1 MSPMELIKT
10 QMQVCGKQGISEA
23 VGHILNTAG
32 LGGLA
37 RGLAITFTR
46 EVPAFGVYFG
56 SYELMIRQLGDS
68 TPVVLTSGGIA
79 GILSWVLTYPQDVI
93 KSRLQAD
100 GFGEAQQYRGAR
112 HCLQASLRSEGPGC
126 LVRGMGSTIIRAF
139 PMNAVT
145 FGVYSYIMKK
155 YGYEEELADL
165 DTLENLVERLGLVK
179 GWEKTVEKPQKLS
192 TLATDGPNIIFVQ
205 EPLISPLSQ
214 ARLYPE
220 QMLWACPGPGPLTEE
235 LPSLSSL
242 ELLHSEEGA
251 LSNYSSYCN
260 FNQFTQRAPLDDL
273 YNEPE
278 VLEARRGRHQCELE
292 PSCPSLLCEDTEN
305 TERWR
310 TRITTHDFL
319 LPTNL
324 LSYRSNTDRIYGF
337 YYIVA

>member
-1 MSPMELIKT
+1 MELIKT

-23 VGHILNTAG
+23 VAHILNTAG
-32 LGGLA
+32 LGGLT

-56 SYELMIRQLGDS
+56 SYELMIRQFGDS
-68 TPVVLTSGGIA
+68 TPVVLTGGGMA

-100 GFGEAQQYRGAR
+100 GFGPGQQYRGTR
-112 HCLQASLRSEGPGC
+112 DCLQASLRSEGAGC

-145 FGVYSYIMKK
+145 FGVYSYIMKN
-155 YGYEEELADL
+155 YGYTEDHADL
-165 DTLENLVERLGLVK
+165 DTLENLVERLGLYN

-192 TLATDGPNIIFVQ
+192 TLATDGPNIVFVQ

-220 QMLWACPGPGPLTEE
+220 QMLWACPSVGALTEE
-235 LPSLSSL
+235 SWQSGQQQSERSLS
-242 ELLHSEEGA
+242 
-251 LSNYSSYCN
+251 NYCN

-273 YNEPE
+273 YTEPE
-278 VLEARRGRHQCELE
+278 VLEARRAQHQADLE
-292 PSCPSLLCEDTEN
+292 PSRPSLLCEDTEN

-319 LPTNL
+319 IPTNL

>member
-1 MSPMELIKT
+1 
-10 QMQVCGKQGISEA
+10 
-23 VGHILNTAG
+23 
-32 LGGLA
+32 
-37 RGLAITFTR
+37 
-46 EVPAFGVYFG
+46 
-56 SYELMIRQLGDS
+56 
-68 TPVVLTSGGIA
+68 
-79 GILSWVLTYPQDVI
+79 
-93 KSRLQAD
+93 
-100 GFGEAQQYRGAR
+100 
-112 HCLQASLRSEGPGC
+112 
-126 LVRGMGSTIIRAF
+126 MGSTIIRAF

-145 FGVYSYIMKK
+145 FGVYSYIMKR

-179 GWEKTVEKPQKLS
+179 GWEKTVEKPRKLS

-220 QMLWACPGPGPLTEE
+220 QMLWACPGPGPLTED

-273 YNEPE
+273 YTEPE

-319 LPTNL
+319 IPTNL

>member
-10 QMQVCGKQGISEA
+10 QMQVCGKQGITEA
-23 VGHILNTAG
+23 VGHIYNKAG

-37 RGLAITFTR
+37 RGLGITFTR

-56 SYELMIRQLGDS
+56 SYELMIRQFGDS
-68 TPVVLTSGGIA
+68 TPVVLTGGGVA

-100 GFGEAQQYRGAR
+100 GFGEDQQYRGSR
-112 HCLQASLRSEGPGC
+112 HCLQASLRAEGPGC

-155 YGYEEELADL
+155 YGYTEEEADL
-165 DTLENLVERLGLVK
+165 DTLENLVERLGLNN
-179 GWEKTVEKPQKLS
+179 GWEKTVEKPRKLSSLSTLS
-192 TLATDGPNIIFVQ
+192 TLATDGPNIVFVQ

-235 LPSLSSL
+235 LSSQP
-242 ELLHSEEGA
+242 HSQGSF
-251 LSNYSSYCN
+251 SNYCN

-273 YNEPE
+273 YNEPA
-278 VLEARRGRHQCELE
+278 VLEARRARRASHQCELE
-292 PSCPSLLCEDTEN
+292 PSCPSLLCEDSEN

-319 LPTNL
+319 IPTNL

>member
-1 MSPMELIKT
+1 MELIKT

-56 SYELMIRQLGDS
+56 SYELMIRQFGDS

-155 YGYEEELADL
+155 YGYTEEEADL

-273 YNEPE
+273 YTEPE

-292 PSCPSLLCEDTEN
+292 PSRPSLLCEDTEN

>member
-56 SYELMIRQLGDS
+56 SYELMIRQFGDS
-68 TPVVLTSGGIA
+68 TPVVLTGGGIA

-145 FGVYSYIMKK
+145 FGVYSYIMKN
-155 YGYEEELADL
+155 YGYTEEQADL
-165 DTLENLVERLGLVK
+165 DTLENLVERLGLTQ
-179 GWEKTVEKPQKLS
+179 GWEKTVEKPRKLS

-220 QMLWACPGPGPLTEE
+220 QMLWACPGPGPLTED

-242 ELLHSEEGA
+242 ELLHSEGS

-273 YNEPE
+273 YTEPE

-292 PSCPSLLCEDTEN
+292 PSCPSLLCEDSEN

-319 LPTNL
+319 IPTNL